1 MNPTSKKLISVFLVF
16 SLMMLS
22 VKLYANERRGARLI
36 ITKLDGQQIEG
47 ELIAVKTNSLLLVN
61 RDGKEETIDI
71 SDIKAIR
78 VVKESRGGRLVL
90 IGLLTGCVG
99 GAVCGCLYQ
108 GIPGYKTLYVVGFS
122 YTLGILGMIVGGY
135 AGEIKGTDKKIR
147 IQGMTELHIHET
159 LNYLRK
165 KARIRDYK

>member
-1 MNPTSKKLISVFLVF
+1 MKKFTALLLVF

-22 VKLYANERRGARLI
+22 VNLYAKERCGAKLI

-47 ELIAVKTNSLLLVN
+47 ELIAVKTNSLLLLN

-78 VVKESRGGRLVL
+78 VVKESRGGRLAL
-90 IGLLTGCVG
+90 IGLLTGCVV
-99 GAVCGCLYQ
+99 GAVYGSLYQ
-108 GIPGYKTLYVVGFS
+108 GLPDYGASFYVPIFTFS
-122 YTLGILGMIVGGY
+122 LGILGMIVGGY

-147 IQGMTELHIHET
+147 IQGMTELHINET